1 MRTKLLMEGPILA
14 ELHPAIR
21 GMVLSSKIV
30 DLSLQMHKTA
40 FMGQADVGARSH
52 EYDLLLK
59 VIHNL
64 SRSSGSMWHSIV
76 LNNDV
81 SRRVVSVVLVESPM

>member
-30 DLSLQMHKTA
+30 NLSLQMHKTA
-40 FMGQADVGARSH
+40 FMGQADVGTWSH

-59 VIHNL
+59 VTHDL
-64 SRSSGSMWHSIV
+64 SRSSRSMLWCIVPHDDMGLHVVFVMSAEGSV
-76 LNNDV
+76 
-81 SRRVVSVVLVESPM
+81 